1 MGVLTS
7 QVERLRQEILI
18 LEEKIGDL
26 NATKELLTS
35 SLLESRKENETLGT
49 QIRNLEESIERY
61 LQ

>member
-1 MGVLTS
+1 MLTS